1 LVTAPAPP
9 GTWGYGVPGELNL
22 LPGTAH
28 SYRLCVSQP
37 RHQSHKL
44 EEFTP
49 SRADRSFLLAGSTAA
64 FFACLSADFPIQV
77 SQAKKMKRG
86 LYVYQA

>member
-1 LVTAPAPP
+1 M
-9 GTWGYGVPGELNL
+9 GHGVPGELNL

-37 RHQSHKL
+37 RHQSYKP
-44 EEFTP
+44 EEFTL
-49 SRADRSFLLAGSTAA
+49 SRADRSFFLADLNAA
-64 FFACLSADFPIQV
+64 FFAALSAAFPIQV
-77 SQAKKMKRG
+77 SQAKKLKRG